1 MIRILTLVICLASF
15 CVEADTIT
23 KSEYVGLWRQFHGKG
38 LANTINKAIST
49 SKNTLKISS
58 KFEVT
63 LTRVFSDHQSTYF
76 ARPEN
81 VKFDEDLL
89 IIKFEPEDGGYYK
102 LVLNGWSIKNNKQIF
117 GMVYHYE
124 NNELINGVPL
134 SFIKDS

>member
-1 MIRILTLVICLASF
+1 MIRIFALVICLASF
-15 CVEADTIT
+15 GVEAETIN
-23 KSEYVGLWRQFHGKG
+23 KSEYIGLWKQFHGKG

-49 SKNTLKISS
+49 SKNTLKIST

-63 LTRVFSDHQSTYF
+63 LTRVFSNHQSTYF
-76 ARPEN
+76 AKPVN

-89 IIKFEPEDGGYYK
+89 IIRFEPKEGGYYK
-102 LVLNGWSIKNNKQIF
+102 LVLNGWSNENSKQIF

-124 NNELINGVPL
+124 NNELINGVPI